1 MLSKFYLQNW
11 RWVFSST
18 LDLNQTTAKET
29 TSSFSP
35 FYHYI
40 YYCIGILKLHSLF
53 IPCHHHPPFAD
64 STLLQPVFMFFP
76 TCNVFAK
83 GRLRSESRHE
93 DHHVIR
99 LLWYYVCWNCL
110 STRKRKKIVAQKN
123 QKQPCYSCTLM
134 LYTILGFS
142 SFVFYRISNCE
153 WRFGKNTKPSCGTK
167 WFETNGFLEETK
179 IKTTVSNVKIR
190 ILRKIMRIYYILR

>member
-110 STRKRKKIVAQKN
+110 STRKRKKIVAQKTKN
-123 QKQPCYSCTLM
+123 NLAIHALWCYTQ
-134 LYTILGFS
+134 S
-142 SFVFYRISNCE
+142 S
-153 WRFGKNTKPSCGTK
+153 
-167 WFETNGFLEETK
+167 GFLRMYFTEFQIVNEGLA
-179 IKTTVSNVKIR
+179 KTQIHHAARNDLKRTDFLK
-190 ILRKIMRIYYILR
+190 KQK

>member
-1 MLSKFYLQNW
+1 MVCYKYQACGTTRRAAVLSKFYLQNW

-53 IPCHHHPPFAD
+53 IPCHHPPFAD
-64 STLLQPVFMFFP
+64 SPLLRPVFIFFP

-110 STRKRKKIVAQKN
+110 STRKRKKIV
-123 QKQPCYSCTLM
+123 
-134 LYTILGFS
+134 
-142 SFVFYRISNCE
+142 
-153 WRFGKNTKPSCGTK
+153 GKKP
-167 WFETNGFLEETK
+167 
-179 IKTTVSNVKIR
+179 KTTLLFMHFDAIHCSRVFFGC
-190 ILRKIMRIYYILR
+190 ILPNIKLWMKVW